1 MSNLVGNMRLPY
13 LTWLWRCVMII
24 LVKFRRVYMA
34 TTETLEQALQSLIED
49 TKQYREEAKRHRE
62 EYLEEIKQ
70 YHQGVNG
77 RFEKIE
83 QVMAEL
89 TDWAKQSK
97 QIHKQTQLELA
108 ELAKQSQL
116 KLDEQSQ
123 RIKLEL
129 AELAKQSKQIHK
141 QTQLELAELAK
152 QSQLKL
158 DEQSQRIKLEL
169 AELAKQSQLKL
180 DEQSQRIKL
189 ELEASAK
196 QIKQT
201 TQQMGELSQRMGT
214 LVEDMVSPDML
225 RILRQV
231 ASIPEEVP
239 GIVNVR
245 VKEFYPGKVLNGHT
259 QMIEVDAI
267 ARCGEYVLVNETK
280 TTFKVKHVDAFL
292 KTLGQLRD
300 YFPALVGQQIFG
312 VISSLRIDPSVVTR
326 ASRQGLLVLS
336 LGEGML
342 ELQNEPGFKPK
353 LF

>member
-97 QIHKQTQLELA
+97 QIHKQTQ
-108 ELAKQSQL
+108 
-116 KLDEQSQ
+116 
-123 RIKLEL
+123 
-129 AELAKQSKQIHK
+129 
-141 QTQLELAELAK
+141 
-152 QSQLKL
+152 
-158 DEQSQRIKLEL
+158 LEL

>member
-1 MSNLVGNMRLPY
+1 
-13 LTWLWRCVMII
+13 
-24 LVKFRRVYMA
+24 MA

-49 TKQYREEAKRHRE
+49 TKQY
-62 EYLEEIKQ
+62 
-70 YHQGVNG
+70 HQGVNG

-89 TDWAKQSK
+89 ADWAKQSK
-97 QIHKQTQLELA
+97 QIHKRTQLELA

-116 KLDEQSQ
+116 KSDEQSQ

-129 AELAKQSKQIHK
+129 AESAKR
-141 QTQLELAELAK
+141 
-152 QSQLKL
+152 L
-158 DEQSQRIKLEL
+158 DERIKLEL
-169 AELAKQSQLKL
+169 AESAKRLA
-180 DEQSQRIKL
+180 EQSQRTKL
-189 ELEASAK
+189 EFESLAK

-201 TQQMGELSQRMGT
+201 TKQMGEQSQRMGT

-245 VKEFYPGKVLNGHT
+245 VKEFYPGKVLNGHA

-280 TTFKVKHVDAFL
+280 TTFKVEHVDAFL
-292 KTLGQLRD
+292 KTLSQLRD
-300 YFPALVGQQIFG
+300 YFPAFEGRQIFG

-336 LGEGML
+336 LGEGMM